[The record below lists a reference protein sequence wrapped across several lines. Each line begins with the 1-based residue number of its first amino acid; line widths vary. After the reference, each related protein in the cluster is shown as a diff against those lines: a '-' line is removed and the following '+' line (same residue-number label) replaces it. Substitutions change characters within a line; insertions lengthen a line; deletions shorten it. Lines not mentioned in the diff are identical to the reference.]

1 MNAYAL
7 SGKLKFDILKTIPL
21 SITKKEKY
29 LGINLTKLL
38 KGLCI
43 KLLYFDC
50 KIG

>member
-7 SGKLKFDILKTIPL
+7 SVKLKFDILKTIPL
-21 SITKKEKY
+21 SITTKKKY

-38 KGLCI
+38 MDLCV
-43 KLLYFDC
+43 KLLYFDY

>member
-21 SITKKEKY
+21 SITTTKKKY

-43 KLLYFDC
+43 KLLYFD
-50 KIG
+50 